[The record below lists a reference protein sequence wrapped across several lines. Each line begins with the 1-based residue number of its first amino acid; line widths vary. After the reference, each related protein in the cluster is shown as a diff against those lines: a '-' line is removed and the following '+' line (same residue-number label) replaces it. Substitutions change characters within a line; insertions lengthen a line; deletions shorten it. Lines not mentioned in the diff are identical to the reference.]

1 MKFMT
6 KKRAILLA
14 VGIVLI
20 LLFVWAACDSAV
32 LEVNTYTIVSDR
44 LPDSFSGFRIAQV
57 SDLHNAQMGDNNED
71 LLAMLRE
78 AAPDIIVITGD
89 LISAYD
95 VDLDVAIRFAEAAV
109 EIAPCYYVPG
119 NHEGSVFEYKD
130 LQTGLKSAGVVLLE
144 NRRVELRRN
153 GETITLVGVFDPS
166 FYMDYPMI
174 DVPAT
179 MSHVLKDLVGGD
191 AYTILLSHRPELID
205 VYAEHGIDLVLSG
218 HTHGG
223 QLRLPYIGGV
233 VAPNQGFFPE
243 YDAGLYTRG
252 NTSMLISRGIGTSR
266 IPIRINNRPEI
277 LLVELQ
283 TGK

>member
-1 MKFMT
+1 MSK
-6 KKRAILLA
+6 LA
-14 VGIVLI
+14 
-20 LLFVWAACDSAV
+20 
-32 LEVNTYTIVSDR
+32 EQN
-44 LPDSFSGFRIAQV
+44 PDV
-57 SDLHNAQMGDNNED
+57 
-71 LLAMLRE
+71 
-78 AAPDIIVITGD
+78 IVITGD
-89 LISAYD
+89 MIDSRNTD
-95 VDLDVAIRFAEAAV
+95 VEKALDFAQKAAEV
-109 EIAPCYYVPG
+109 APCYYVPG

-153 GETITLVGVFDPS
+153 SETITLVGVFDPS
-166 FYMDYPMI
+166 FYRDYPLI

-252 NTSMLISRGIGTSR
+252 NTNMLISRGIGTSK

>member
-144 NRRVELRRN
+144 NRRVELRRK

-166 FYMDYPMI
+166 FYRDYPLI

-252 NTSMLISRGIGTSR
+252 NTSMLISRGIGTSK

-283 TGK
+283 TEK